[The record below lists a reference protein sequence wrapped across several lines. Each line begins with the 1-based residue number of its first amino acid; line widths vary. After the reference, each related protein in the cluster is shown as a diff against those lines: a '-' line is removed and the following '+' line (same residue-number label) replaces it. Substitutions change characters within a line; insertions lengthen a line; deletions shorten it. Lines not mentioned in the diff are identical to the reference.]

1 MKKVVI
7 FLVALCVGL
16 TGVKAMSES
25 ELKEKLTD
33 SYTING
39 IEFKANDQEKVL
51 IERYL
56 DTYEVSS
63 EDADFI
69 YNKLL
74 EAKDILASSGKTKF
88 HDLSKEDKN
97 KIIAL
102 VSDVAT
108 KTSVDAAIVKGELI
122 VYVPGSDKSE
132 KFYATPVDRDT
143 PIAQT
148 SRSTYMVSFGFVSMF
163 GIAVALRKKNA

>member
-1 MKKVVI
+1 MKKVVV
-7 FLVALCVGL
+7 FLFALCFGL
-16 TGVKAMSES
+16 TTVNAMSEN
-25 ELKEKLTD
+25 EFKEKLTE

-39 IEFKANDQEKVL
+39 AVFRADDQEKVL

-56 DTYEVSS
+56 NTYELSN
-63 EDADFI
+63 EDADYI
-69 YNKLL
+69 YDKLL
-74 EAKDILASSGKTKF
+74 EAKDILTQSGKKRF

-97 KIIAL
+97 RIIAL

-108 KTSVDAAIVKGELI
+108 NTSLDAVIVKGELI
-122 VYVPGSDKSE
+122 IYVPGSNKSE
-132 KFYATPVDRDT
+132 KFYVTPVDRDT